1 MKLNIRLFNRLVV
14 AFILCF
20 YLFFFLLFLQPF
32 DSINYNHPY
41 KTLQFF
47 GYGLIAFFSYLIS
60 GFISYRF
67 QIGFVKEFILYFLIG
82 SFQCYLYTTFV
93 MNNDKYFDFKEM
105 LLWIVYF
112 PLPVFITML
121 PFIYFFK
128 RVDFHKNLFNLLLKK
143 IEFKG
148 ENTNEYLEVEPKNV
162 IYAEALENYVSIYF
176 LEDNVF
182 KGKIFRNK
190 LKNIEEQSKGVL
202 QFCHRS
208 YLVNGDYVS
217 EILKEGHKQYL
228 VLHTEDKK
236 IPLSK
241 SYIDKFSSKSL

>member
-1 MKLNIRLFNRLVV
+1 MKFFDKLSIIINKTNLYYFCDRICIMMKLNIRLFNRLVV

-93 MNNDKYFDFKEM
+93 MNNDKYFDFKVM

-112 PLPVFITML
+112 ALLPVIPM
-121 PFIYFFK
+121 
-128 RVDFHKNLFNLLLKK
+128 
-143 IEFKG
+143 
-148 ENTNEYLEVEPKNV
+148 
-162 IYAEALENYVSIYF
+162 
-176 LEDNVF
+176 
-182 KGKIFRNK
+182 
-190 LKNIEEQSKGVL
+190 VL
-202 QFCHRS
+202 T
-208 YLVNGDYVS
+208 
-217 EILKEGHKQYL
+217 I
-228 VLHTEDKK
+228 
-236 IPLSK
+236 
-241 SYIDKFSSKSL
+241 